1 MLRGKKVILRP
12 VDIEK
17 DLDRCWRWIND
28 FEIMQFL
35 GKPYRPITREK
46 ERELLRSLIEK
57 ESSVVFAI
65 DTFEGVHI
73 GLTSLHNISYFDG
86 TAVTGTLIGDKRYWG
101 GGYGT
106 DAKMMLLWYAFKVLN
121 LRRINS
127 QVLSSNLRSIRCQL
141 KCGYEV
147 EGIKRKEVYKN
158 GRYNDLVMCAVFRY
172 GWFKRWH
179 AYMRQEAFDINKSIV
194 LQDK

>member
-17 DLDRCWRWIND
+17 DFERCWQWIND

-57 ESSVVFAI
+57 ESSVAFAI
-65 DTFEGVHI
+65 DTFGGTHI
-73 GLTSLHNISYFDG
+73 GMTNLGNISHFDG
-86 TAVTGTLIGDKRYWG
+86 TAFTGTLIGDKQYLGR
-101 GGYGT
+101 GYGT
-106 DAKMMLLWYAFKVLN
+106 DAKMMLLWHAFKVLN

-127 QVLSSNLRSIRCQL
+127 HVLSSNPRSIRCQL
-141 KCGYEV
+141 KCGYEI

-158 GRYNDLVMCAVFRY
+158 GRYCDLVLLAVFRR

-179 AYMRQEAFDINKSIV
+179 AYMKS
-194 LQDK
+194 